1 MSERKSR
8 LIKGGAVELD
18 YVNSKSSTG
27 VKSSCDPEKES
38 SDWVCGGVEDDTK
51 GRVGRPA
58 ASRNVP
64 SITRS
69 SG

>member
-38 SDWVCGGVEDDTK
+38 SDWVCGGVEDE
-51 GRVGRPA
+51 GE
-58 ASRNVP
+58 
-64 SITRS
+64 
-69 SG
+69 